1 MAIAPALSR
10 ITGSLR
16 TNKEKSIIIEE
27 LKTAER

>member
-1 MAIAPALSR
+1 MAIAAALSR

-16 TNKEKSIIIEE
+16 TNKEKSIISEE

>member
-16 TNKEKSIIIEE
+16 TNKEKSIISEE